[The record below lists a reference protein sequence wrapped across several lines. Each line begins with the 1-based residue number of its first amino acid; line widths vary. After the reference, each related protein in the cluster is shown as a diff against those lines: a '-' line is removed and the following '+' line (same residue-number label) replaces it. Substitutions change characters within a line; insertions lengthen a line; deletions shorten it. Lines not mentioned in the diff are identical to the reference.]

1 MTAKQRLSHFKH
13 PHFWNLVRELARCE
27 FKLRDQSTFLGFL
40 WTLLHPTLLF
50 GVLYALFVKWMGNR
64 VENFGSYLVLGVVQW
79 NYFAIATTGGMRA
92 IPSKSALI
100 SNFVFPQDSLVVAS
114 VLTNLVIHLLE
125 VCVMLVFL
133 FLFGSQFHLT
143 WIMLPVM
150 VALETVLILGFS
162 FFLARLAVQFRDA
175 FRIWEILI
183 MVGFFVTPVFFPL
196 DVVDPSRRRFLFLN
210 PVTLIIEQS
219 RKAMI
224 YDQWPD
230 WGVLG
235 LLTAL
240 ALALLIAGYRFFKA
254 GEPDFAEKFP

>member
-1 MTAKQRLSHFKH
+1 MSVPQRLSHFKH

-50 GVLYALFVKWMGNR
+50 GVLYALFVKWMGNH

-79 NYFAIATTGGMRA
+79 NYFAVATQGGMRA
-92 IPSKSALI
+92 IPTKSALI

-125 VCVMLVFL
+125 VAVMLVFL
-133 FLFGSQFHLT
+133 FIFGSKFHLT
-143 WIMLPVM
+143 WVMLPYM
-150 VALETVLILGFS
+150 VFLETMLILGFS

-175 FRIWEILI
+175 FRIWDILI
-183 MVGFFVTPVFFPL
+183 MAGFFVTPVFFPIG
-196 DVVDPSRRRFLFLN
+196 VVEASRRRILFMN
-210 PVTLIIEQS
+210 PVTVIIEES

-224 YDQWPD
+224 YDQWPS

-235 LLTAL
+235 LLTLIAL
-240 ALALLIAGYRFFKA
+240 VMLLAGYRFFKA
-254 GEPDFAEKFP
+254 GEPNFAEKFP